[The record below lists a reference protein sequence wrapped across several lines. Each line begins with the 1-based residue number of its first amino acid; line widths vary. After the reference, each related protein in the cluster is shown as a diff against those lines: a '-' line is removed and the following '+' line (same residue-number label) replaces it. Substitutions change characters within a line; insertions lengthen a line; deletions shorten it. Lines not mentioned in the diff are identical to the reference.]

1 VRPHPDVDLLA
12 LHALGE
18 PVLGEDGTAHVAGC
32 VECARTVADLTST
45 VTTIRGTAPG
55 TTEPVDPALVAAPVP
70 AHVWQGI
77 ADELGLDPATR
88 PASVGPS
95 SLRRATQPPAP
106 LVPTPAV
113 AAASATTATTPTTAH
128 LSGAAHRAV
137 EPQQGAAT
145 THGARPP
152 HDDRRPSGA
161 DELSAARD
169 ARRRPSAGRLL
180 AVAAAGVA
188 VGVAGA
194 AVVASLV
201 DDGGSPAEPELLAAA
216 DLEAFGAG
224 EGTSVAGS
232 ARLAALPAE
241 DGGEDRVLQVWL
253 DGLPDTGDDFL
264 EAWLIDPDTGAMV
277 SLGVVAAEPGAA
289 TVELAVPRGLDVGAY
304 ALVDVSAEPLDG
316 DPTHSGVSLVRGT
329 LGT

>member
-1 VRPHPDVDLLA
+1 MRPHPEVDLLA

-18 PVLGEDGTAHVAGC
+18 PVLDPDSSVHVAGC
-32 VECARTVADLTST
+32 PECARTVAELTRT

-55 TTEPVDPALVAAPVP
+55 AAETVDAATPVP

-95 SLRRATQPPAP
+95 SLRNAP
-106 LVPTPAV
+106 V
-113 AAASATTATTPTTAH
+113 AAAWSPGASSPVGAPTAGPTSLPAPAPSAADVQH
-128 LSGAAHRAV
+128 LPVASHRA
-137 EPQQGAAT
+137 EPGP
-145 THGARPP
+145 ARS
-152 HDDRRPSGA
+152 HRGDDLA
-161 DELSAARD
+161 AARG
-169 ARRRPSAGRLL
+169 ARRRPLSGRLL

-194 AVVASLV
+194 AVVASVL
-201 DDGGSPAEPELLAAA
+201 DDGSSPAQPQLLAAA

-224 EGTSVAGS
+224 EGTPVGGS

-241 DGGEDRVLQVWL
+241 DGQQERVLQVWL

-289 TVELAVPRGLDVGAY
+289 TVELAVPRGLDVSTY

-329 LGT
+329 LDT